1 LSISRYGCKL
11 CKLPGLELNAK
22 YLVGITGGIGSGKSS
37 VCKAFEALG
46 WPVYQADDAAKKLL
60 KTNLELRKKIAAVVE
75 LESYQH
81 FDEFRKHLAAKI
93 FESHSLKIE
102 VESLIHPEVA
112 MDFENWKSQQTEKI
126 VAREAAIFFETGSYK
141 TNNFNILVIAK
152 EEIRIKRVL
161 ARDAHM
167 NEEAIRNRMASQ
179 WPDEKKIHLADAVID
194 NSGDALLIPQILT
207 VYETVVRQSN
217 T

>member
-1 LSISRYGCKL
+1 LSTSHYGCEL
-11 CKLPGLELNAK
+11 CKLPSLELNAK
-22 YLVGITGGIGSGKSS
+22 YVVGITGGIGSGKSS

-46 WPVYQADDAAKKLL
+46 WPVYQSDDAAKNLL
-60 KTNLELRKKIAAVVE
+60 SSNLELRKKIAAVAD
-75 LESYQH
+75 LASYEH
-81 FDEFRKHLAAKI
+81 FDEFRKRLAAKI
-93 FESHSLKIE
+93 FGSNSLKKE

-112 MDFENWKSQQTEKI
+112 IDFENWKSQHTEKI

-141 TNNFNILVIAK
+141 SNNFNILVIAK
-152 EEIRIKRVL
+152 EEARIQRVL

-167 NEEAIRNRMASQ
+167 NEEAIRKRMASQ